1 MPENKSR
8 FVALCQQALAFGT
21 VAALAVTATAVV
33 PLEIVAPAPQG
44 PGRPVLAAPA
54 EMALV
59 ASEPVEPEVSEM
71 PVRGVEKAGLEA
83 LTEREAARESQDEEL
98 AALSAPAEVDGFA
111 TVGVTWSPDDE
122 LAEEEVTVSV
132 RSHDDGVWGDWEE
145 IEYDEAHGPD
155 PDSPE
160 GRKARAGTDPI
171 VVGAVDEVQVK
182 VETVDGEA
190 PGGMRLAVVDPRPTA
205 DPVLAEPAI
214 DTADLPADL
223 PAEGDVSLSSAT
235 TDPSPSSEEPVAEE
249 PVAEEPAAEGEGVL
263 AASVVTPKPKI
274 FSRAQWGADERL
286 RDKGSLKYFEVH
298 AGFVHHTVNG
308 NSYTREQVPSLLRGI
323 YAYHT
328 QSRGWSDIGYNFVVD
343 KYGRIWEGRYGGVDR
358 PVVGAHTLGYNEYS
372 FAMSALGNFE
382 TAKPSSA
389 MLQAYGRLMG
399 WKLSLH
405 GVSASSSRQWVG
417 KRWLPAINGHRDA
430 GQTACPGGHL
440 YARLGRI
447 RTLSAE
453 YQRSFAGRDR
463 KANLAGA
470 PWPDLVVRH
479 RTSKRLF
486 MVRTG
491 GQTNFVGRRTTS
503 LRWGG
508 MDLIAAPGD
517 MNGDG
522 IADLVARSGKSKLS
536 GVYLGTASGGFG
548 GRLKD
553 LTRFGDADQIAGVR
567 DFDGDGR
574 NDVATRVAG
583 ANRLVL
589 HRGNGRGDFIKRV
602 RLSNSWGSY
611 DLTVGAGDLT
621 GDGRND
627 LLARNGRTLYLV
639 PGRGTSLGARVALPG
654 RWDHFSVIAGGHDL
668 TRDGKPDILVR
679 TRSGAKLAYVYPGD
693 GKGGLGPRLGPFTQ
707 FAGMEYLAAAGQLAG
722 NRTSD
727 LVARNAQ
734 GRMLTY
740 THNGRRNVDSVTD
753 TGVSAKS
760 ANLVLNVGDWN
771 GDGHGDLMTRSAR
784 TGRMY
789 LRSGDGRGRFAAPV
803 LAGTGWSGVR
813 LVTAVG
819 DVTGDGNPDL
829 MAQPSGGPMRIYP
842 GNGGKGFRSS
852 YVAYSGISAKVH
864 AGVGLWNG
872 DGAPDNLVKR
882 KDGSLVVYRGNG
894 PGGLTGA
901 TKVADGMGRYDWI
914 RGVGDVTGDGRP
926 DLLARVSRNG
936 RLVVLAS
943 NAARTGFA
951 RPRLVITGMGAYDLS
966 SS

>member
-8 FVALCQQALAFGT
+8 FVALCQQTLAFGA
-21 VAALAVTATAVV
+21 VATLAVTATAVV
-33 PLEIVAPAPQG
+33 PLEIVAPPSQD

-59 ASEPVEPEVSEM
+59 ASEPVEPEVSEV
-71 PVRGVEKAGLEA
+71 PVRGVERAGLEE
-83 LTEREAARESQDEEL
+83 LTRREAAQEQSDEDL

-111 TVGVTWSPDDE
+111 TVGVTWSPEADLD
-122 LAEEEVTVSV
+122 EEEVTVSV
-132 RSHDDGVWGDWEE
+132 RSLKDGTWGDWEE

-155 PDSPE
+155 PDSRE
-160 GRKARAGTDPI
+160 ARKARAGTDPI

-182 VETVDGEA
+182 VETTDGEA
-190 PGGMRLAVVDPRPTA
+190 PDAMRLAVVDPRPTT

-214 DTADLPADL
+214 DTGDL
-223 PAEGDVSLSSAT
+223 PAEGALSLSSAT
-235 TDPSPSSEEPVAEE
+235 TDPTADPSSAPTEEPVVE
-249 PVAEEPAAEGEGVL
+249 EGVL
-263 AASVVTPKPKI
+263 AGTVVTPKPKI

-286 RDKGSLKYFEVH
+286 RDKGSLSYFEVH

-308 NSYTREQVPSLLRGI
+308 NGYTREQVPSLLRGI

-343 KYGRIWEGRYGGVDR
+343 KFGRIWEGRYGGVDR

-372 FAMSALGNFE
+372 FAMSALGNFD

-389 MLQAYGRLMG
+389 MLEAYGRLMG

-405 GVSASSSRQWVG
+405 GVSASSTRQWVG
-417 KRWLPAINGHRDA
+417 KRWLPAVSAHRDV
-430 GQTACPGGHL
+430 GQTACPGAYL

-447 RTLSAE
+447 RTLASE
-453 YQRSFAGRDR
+453 YQRSFGGRDR

-470 PWPDLVVRH
+470 RWPDLVVRN
-479 RTSKRLF
+479 RSTKRLY

-491 GQTNFVGRRTTS
+491 GQTNFVNRRTTS
-503 LRWGG
+503 RRWGG

-517 MNGDG
+517 LNGDG
-522 IADLVARSGKSKLS
+522 RADLVARSSGSKLA
-536 GVYLGTASGGFG
+536 GVYLGTATGDFG

-553 LTRFGDADQIAGVR
+553 INRFANADQLAGVP
-567 DFDGDGR
+567 DLDGDGR
-574 NDVATRVAG
+574 NDVVARVAG

-589 HRGNGRGDFIKRV
+589 HRGNGRGDFIRGV
-602 RLSNSWGSY
+602 RLSTSWGAY
-611 DLTVGAGDLT
+611 DLTAGAGDLT

-627 LLARNGRTLYLV
+627 LLARSGRTLYLV
-639 PGRGTSLGARVALPG
+639 PGRGTSLGARRALPG
-654 RWDHFSVIAGGHDL
+654 RWDQYSVIAGGHDL

-679 TRSGAKLAYVYPGD
+679 TSGGAKRAYIYPGD
-693 GKGGLGPRLGPFTQ
+693 GRGGLGPRMGPFSQ
-707 FAGMEYLAAAGQLAG
+707 LRGMDYVAAAGQLAG
-722 NRTSD
+722 NRVSD
-727 LVARNAQ
+727 LVARNAE
-734 GRMLTY
+734 GRILTF
-740 THNGRRNVDSVTD
+740 THNGRRNVDSITD
-753 TGVSAKS
+753 TGVTANG
-760 ANLVLNVGDWN
+760 ANLILNVGDWN

-784 TGRMY
+784 TGRIY
-789 LRSGDGRGRFAAPV
+789 LRAGNGRGGFASPV
-803 LAGTGWSGVR
+803 LAGTGWGSVR
-813 LVTAVG
+813 LLTAVG

-829 MAQPSGGPMRIYP
+829 MGQPSGGAMRIYP
-842 GNGGKGFRSS
+842 GNGGKGFRAS
-852 YVAYSGISAKVH
+852 YVAYSGISANAH

-872 DGAPDNLVKR
+872 DGAPDNLVR
-882 KDGSLVVYRGNG
+882 RSDGTLAVYRGNG

-936 RLVVLAS
+936 RLEVLAS
-943 NAARTGFA
+943 NSSRTGFA
-951 RPRLVITGMGAYDLS
+951 RPRLVTTGMSAYDLS
-966 SS
+966 S